1 MRFPTNR
8 YAACFLIAIA
18 AIYASSPQAQTSKTT
33 ETNELTAVFVCRAE
47 TNPQKRLACYDS
59 AVGRFEEAQSKGDL
73 VTISKQQ
80 VESVKKDSFG
90 FNIPSIPKLSGLFGG
105 NKSKPKDS
113 SSPKDN
119 PLTRPVEAQKS
130 AERPDMPAKIQP
142 KPDKKTEITELKAS
156 IQKTQ
161 TFGYK
166 KTRFFLDNG
175 QVWEQIGTYDVRVPK
190 KRNGIAPTAVIQKAS
205 LGSFILRINGKGSAV
220 RVKRVR

>member
-1 MRFPTNR
+1 MKFLSNR
-8 YAACFLIAIA
+8 YAACFLLAIA
-18 AIYASSPQAQTSKTT
+18 AIYAPSPQAQTSKTS

-59 AVGRFEEAQSKGDL
+59 AVGKFEEAQSKGDL

-80 VESVKKDSFG
+80 VENVKKDSFG
-90 FNIPSIPKLSGLFGG
+90 FNIPSIPKLSSLFVG

-113 SSPKDN
+113 PSSKGN
-119 PLTRPVEAQKS
+119 PLTRQVEAQKP
-130 AERPDMPAKIQP
+130 AERLDIPAAANP
-142 KPDKKTEITELKAS
+142 EPVKKAEITELEAS
-156 IQKTQ
+156 IRKTQ

-190 KRNGIAPTAVIQKAS
+190 KRNGIGPTAVIQKAS